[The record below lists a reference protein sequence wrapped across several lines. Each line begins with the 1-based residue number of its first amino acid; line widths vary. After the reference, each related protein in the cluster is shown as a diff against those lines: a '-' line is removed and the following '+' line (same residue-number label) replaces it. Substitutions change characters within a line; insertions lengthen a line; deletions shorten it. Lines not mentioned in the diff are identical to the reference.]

1 MIKNYL
7 KIAWRNLVNN
17 KADST
22 INIIGL
28 SIGMAACLLILEF
41 VSFELS
47 YDRFNKNAN
56 DIYRVVNDRYQ
67 KGKLVQHGTITY
79 SAVGPAMKADFP
91 EVVNNTRV
99 EPIGS
104 QILTDNTKKYEVK
117 KLIAVDN
124 EFLSIFSYPLIAGNP
139 KTALKEPNNIILS
152 ETEARKIFAVRD
164 NDFSSLLG
172 KTLQISRDSLPYKIT
187 GICKDVSENSHLQF
201 DLLVSYITLYEQKNP
216 WKEAEYDFRI
226 LISGIIYN

>member
-1 MIKNYL
+1 MIRNYF

-56 DIYRVVNDRYQ
+56 DIYRVTNDRYQ

-79 SAVGPAMKADFP
+79 SAVGPAMKTDFP
-91 EVVNNTRV
+91 K
-99 EPIGS
+99 S
-104 QILTDNTKKYEVK
+104 
-117 KLIAVDN
+117 LI
-124 EFLSIFSYPLIAGNP
+124 IP
-139 KTALKEPNNIILS
+139 ALNRS
-152 ETEARKIFAVRD
+152 AHR
-164 NDFSSLLG
+164 SSR
-172 KTLQISRDSLPYKIT
+172 TI
-187 GICKDVSENSHLQF
+187 
-201 DLLVSYITLYEQKNP
+201 QKNM
-216 WKEAEYDFRI
+216 K
-226 LISGIIYN
+226 

>member
-1 MIKNYL
+1 MVRNYF
-7 KIAWRNLVNN
+7 KIAWRNLINN
-17 KADST
+17 KADSS

-56 DIYRVVNDRYQ
+56 DIYRVSNDRYQ

-91 EVVNNTRV
+91 EVINNTRV
-99 EPIGS
+99 EPLGNI
-104 QILTDNTKKYEVK
+104 ILSDNTKKYEVK
-117 KLIAVDN
+117 NSIAADN
-124 EFLSIFSYPLIAGNP
+124 EFLTMFSYPLLAGDP
-139 KTALKEPNNIILS
+139 KTALKEPNNIVLS
-152 ETEARKIFAVRD
+152 ETLARKIYSVSN

-172 KTLQISRDSLPYKIT
+172 KTLQISRDSLPYKT
-187 GICKDVSENSHLQF
+187 
-201 DLLVSYITLYEQKNP
+201 
-216 WKEAEYDFRI
+216 
-226 LISGIIYN
+226 

>member
-1 MIKNYL
+1 MIKNYF

-22 INIIGL
+22 INIVGL

-56 DIYRVVNDRYQ
+56 DIYRVTNDRYQ

-91 EVVNNTRV
+91 EVINNTRV
-99 EPIGS
+99 EPMGS
-104 QILTDNTKKYEVK
+104 QILIGQYKK
-117 KLIAVDN
+117 I
-124 EFLSIFSYPLIAGNP
+124 
-139 KTALKEPNNIILS
+139 
-152 ETEARKIFAVRD
+152 
-164 NDFSSLLG
+164 
-172 KTLQISRDSLPYKIT
+172 
-187 GICKDVSENSHLQF
+187 
-201 DLLVSYITLYEQKNP
+201 
-216 WKEAEYDFRI
+216 
-226 LISGIIYN
+226 